1 MQSFNGGSQLTIA
14 GKGDSDAVARATV
27 NTILGACGAGLTV
40 LILIKFV
47 GAPPGKWSYLATL
60 NGALTGMV
68 QRTPKNNY
76 LWMFYIF
83 RYAKGLHVWR
93 LQPVRA
99 LGGHPHRH
107 IRRLRLH
114 RLSQGHAQVRK
125 KIV

>member
-68 QRTPKNNY
+68 QRTPKKIIYGCLISSTTQKVSMCGGCNQY
-76 LWMFYIF
+76 EPWAAILIGIF
-83 RYAKGLHVWR
+83 
-93 LQPVRA
+93 
-99 LGGHPHRH
+99 GGFAYTACHKAM
-107 IRRLRLH
+107 L
-114 RLSQGHAQVRK
+114 K
-125 KIV
+125 